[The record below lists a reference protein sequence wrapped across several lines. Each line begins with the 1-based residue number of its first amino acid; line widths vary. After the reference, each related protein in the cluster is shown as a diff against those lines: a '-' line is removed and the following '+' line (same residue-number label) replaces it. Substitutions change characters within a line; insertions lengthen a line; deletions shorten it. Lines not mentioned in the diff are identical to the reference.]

1 MSGKYVVYADRQRC
15 MGSGMCASVA
25 PETFILN
32 DGRVTVLRHETD
44 EVATVLDAEE
54 ICPATAITVRQRQ

>member
-1 MSGKYVVYADRQRC
+1 
-15 MGSGMCASVA
+15 MCASVA

-54 ICPATAITVRQRQ
+54 ICPAMAITVRQRQ